1 MMSTGRIAMSA
12 VKLFLSWAH
21 ADHALK
27 EDLVSRLTP
36 RLKTVKRH
44 NFARWEDS
52 QILAGVEWSEEIDSR
67 FDESDYVIQLVS
79 PAFLASDF
87 IRDHEIPGRGKTPH
101 KPTLPLMLK
110 NVPLNGDYEFHGI
123 DRHQIFFLRG
133 ANGEPLAY
141 GDLKGSAQKDRFVNE
156 FVDAVIRRMDKRGGY
171 R

>member
-1 MMSTGRIAMSA
+1 MPA

-21 ADHALK
+21 ADQVLK

-44 NFARWEDS
+44 DFARWEDS
-52 QILAGVEWSEEIDSR
+52 LILAGAAWSEEIDSR
-67 FDESDYVIQLVS
+67 LDESDYVVQLVS

-110 NVPLNGDYEFHGI
+110 SVPLNGDYEFHGI
-123 DRHQIFFLRG
+123 DKHQIFFLRG
-133 ANGEPLAY
+133 ANGKPRVY
-141 GDLKGSAQKDRFVNE
+141 GDLGRDAQKDRFANE
-156 FVDAVIRRMDKRGGY
+156 FVNAIIRRADKLGGY

>member
-1 MMSTGRIAMSA
+1 MPA

-21 ADHALK
+21 ADQVLK

-36 RLKTVKRH
+36 RLKNVKRH
-44 NFARWEDS
+44 DFARWEDS
-52 QILAGVEWSEEIDSR
+52 HILAGVEWSEEIDSR

-123 DRHQIFFLRG
+123 DKHQIFFLRG
-133 ANGEPLAY
+133 ANGKPRVY
-141 GDLKGSAQKDRFVNE
+141 GDLGRDAQKDRFANE
-156 FVDAVIRRMDKRGGY
+156 FVNAIIRCVDKRGGY

>member
-1 MMSTGRIAMSA
+1 MSA

-44 NFARWEDS
+44 DFARWEDS
-52 QILAGVEWSEEIDSR
+52 LILAGAAWSEEIDSR
-67 FDESDYVIQLVS
+67 LDESDYVVQLVS

-87 IRDHEIPGRGKTPH
+87 IRNHEIPGCGKTPH

-110 NVPLNGDYEFHGI
+110 SVPLNGDYEFHGI
-123 DRHQIFFLRG
+123 DRHQIFFLRRI
-133 ANGEPLAY
+133 NGEPRAY
-141 GDLKGSAQKDRFVNE
+141 RDLREDAQKDRFANE
-156 FVDAVIRRMDKRGGY
+156 FVDAIIRRVDKRGGY

>member
-1 MMSTGRIAMSA
+1 MSNI
-12 VKLFLSWAH
+12 KLFLSWAH

-27 EDLVSRLTP
+27 EDLVSRLAP
-36 RLKTVKRH
+36 RLKNVKRH
-44 NFARWEDS
+44 DFARWEDS

-87 IRDHEIPGRGKTPH
+87 IRDHEIPDRGKTPH
-101 KPTLPLMLK
+101 KLTLPLMLK

-123 DRHQIFFLRG
+123 DRHQIFFLCG

-141 GDLKGSAQKDRFVNE
+141 GDLKGSAQKDRFANE
-156 FVDAVIRRMDKRGGY
+156 FVDAVIRRVDERGGY

>member
-1 MMSTGRIAMSA
+1 MSTRRIAMPA

-21 ADHALK
+21 ADQVLK

-36 RLKTVKRH
+36 RLKNVKRH
-44 NFARWEDS
+44 DFARWEDS
-52 QILAGVEWSEEIDSR
+52 HILAGVEWSEEIDSR

-133 ANGEPLAY
+133 ANGKPRVY
-141 GDLKGSAQKDRFVNE
+141 GDLGRDAQKDRFVNE

>member
-1 MMSTGRIAMSA
+1 MST

-21 ADHALK
+21 ADHTLK
-27 EDLVSRLTP
+27 EDLVFRLAP

-44 NFARWEDS
+44 DFARWEDS
-52 QILAGVEWSEEIDSR
+52 RILAGVEWSEEIDSR

-87 IRDHEIPGRGKTPH
+87 IRDHEIPGLGKTPR
-101 KPTLPLMLK
+101 KPILPLMLK

-123 DRHQIFFLRG
+123 DKHQIFFLRG
-133 ANGEPLAY
+133 ANGKPRVY
-141 GDLKGSAQKDRFVNE
+141 GDLRRDAQKDSFANE
-156 FVDAVIRRMDKRGGY
+156 FVNTIIRRVDKRGGY

>member
-1 MMSTGRIAMSA
+1 MSA

-36 RLKTVKRH
+36 RLKTVKKH
-44 NFARWEDS
+44 DFARWEDS
-52 QILAGVEWSEEIDSR
+52 HILAGVEWSEEIDSR

-87 IRDHEIPGRGKTPH
+87 IRDHEIPGLGKTPR
-101 KPTLPLMLK
+101 KPILPLMLK

-123 DRHQIFFLRG
+123 DKHQIFFLRG
-133 ANGEPLAY
+133 ANGKPRVY
-141 GDLKGSAQKDRFVNE
+141 GDLGRDAQKDRFANE
-156 FVDAVIRRMDKRGGY
+156 FVNAIIRCVDKRGGY

>member
-1 MMSTGRIAMSA
+1 MSDI
-12 VKLFLSWAH
+12 KFFLSWAH

-36 RLKTVKRH
+36 RLKNVKRH
-44 NFARWEDS
+44 DFARWEDS
-52 QILAGVEWSEEIDSR
+52 HILAGVEWSEEIGSR

-123 DRHQIFFLRG
+123 DKHQIFFLRG
-133 ANGEPLAY
+133 ANGKPRVY
-141 GDLKGSAQKDRFVNE
+141 GDLGRDAQKDRFANE
-156 FVDAVIRRMDKRGGY
+156 FVNAIIRCVDKRGGY

>member
-1 MMSTGRIAMSA
+1 MMSTGRIAMPA

-21 ADHALK
+21 ADQVLK

-36 RLKTVKRH
+36 RLKNVKRH
-44 NFARWEDS
+44 DFARWEDS
-52 QILAGVEWSEEIDSR
+52 HILAGVEWSEEIGSR

-123 DRHQIFFLRG
+123 DKHQIFFLRG
-133 ANGEPLAY
+133 ANGKPRVY
-141 GDLKGSAQKDRFVNE
+141 GDLGRDAQKDRFANE
-156 FVDAVIRRMDKRGGY
+156 FVNAIIRCVDKRGGY

>member
-1 MMSTGRIAMSA
+1 MPA

-21 ADHALK
+21 ADQVLK

-36 RLKTVKRH
+36 RLKNVKRH
-44 NFARWEDS
+44 DFARWEDS
-52 QILAGVEWSEEIDSR
+52 HILAGVEWSEEIGSR

-123 DRHQIFFLRG
+123 NKHQIFFLRG
-133 ANGEPLAY
+133 ANGKPRVY
-141 GDLKGSAQKDRFVNE
+141 GDLGRDAQKDRFANE
-156 FVDAVIRRMDKRGGY
+156 FVNAIIRCVDKRGGY

>member
-1 MMSTGRIAMSA
+1 MPA

-21 ADHALK
+21 ADQVLK

-36 RLKTVKRH
+36 RLKNVKRH
-44 NFARWEDS
+44 DFARWEDS
-52 QILAGVEWSEEIDSR
+52 HILAGVEWGEEIDSR

-123 DRHQIFFLRG
+123 DKHQIFFLRG
-133 ANGEPLAY
+133 ANGKPRVY
-141 GDLKGSAQKDRFVNE
+141 GDLRRDTQKDRFANE
-156 FVDAVIRRMDKRGGY
+156 FVNTIIRRVDKRGGY

>member
-1 MMSTGRIAMSA
+1 MSA
-12 VKLFLSWAH
+12 VKLLLSWAH

-36 RLKTVKRH
+36 RLKNVKKH
-44 NFARWEDS
+44 DFARWEDS
-52 QILAGVEWSEEIDSR
+52 HILAGVEWSEEIDSR

-87 IRDHEIPGRGKTPH
+87 IRDHEIPGLGKTPR
-101 KPTLPLMLK
+101 KPILPLMLK

-156 FVDAVIRRMDKRGGY
+156 FIDAVIRRMDKRGGY

>member
-1 MMSTGRIAMSA
+1 MSDI
-12 VKLFLSWAH
+12 KLFLSWAH

-27 EDLVSRLTP
+27 KDLVFRLTP

-44 NFARWEDS
+44 DFARWEDS
-52 QILAGVEWSEEIDSR
+52 LILAGAAWSEEIDSR
-67 FDESDYVIQLVS
+67 LDESDYVVQLVS

-123 DRHQIFFLRG
+123 DRHQIFFLRS
-133 ANGEPLAY
+133 ANGEPKAY
-141 GDLKGSAQKDRFVNE
+141 GDLRGDAQRNRFANE
-156 FVDAVIRRMDKRGGY
+156 FVDAVIRRVDKRGGY

>member
-1 MMSTGRIAMSA
+1 MSA
-12 VKLFLSWAH
+12 VKLFLSGAY
-21 ADHALK
+21 ADQVLK

-36 RLKTVKRH
+36 RLKNVKKH
-44 NFARWEDS
+44 DFARWEDS
-52 QILAGVEWSEEIDSR
+52 HILAGVEWSEEIDSR

-79 PAFLASDF
+79 PSFLSSDF

-123 DRHQIFFLRG
+123 DKHQIFFLRG

-141 GDLKGSAQKDRFVNE
+141 GDLKGSAQKDRFTNE
-156 FVDAVIRRMDKRGGY
+156 FVNAVIRRVDKFGGY

>member
-1 MMSTGRIAMSA
+1 MPA

-21 ADHALK
+21 ADQVLK

-36 RLKTVKRH
+36 RLKNVKRH
-44 NFARWEDS
+44 DFARWEDS
-52 QILAGVEWSEEIDSR
+52 HILAGVEWSEEIDSR
-67 FDESDYVIQLVS
+67 FYESNYVIQLVS

-87 IRDHEIPGRGKTPH
+87 IRDHEVPGRGKTPH

-110 NVPLNGDYEFHGI
+110 NVPLNGDYEFHDI

>member
-1 MMSTGRIAMSA
+1 MPA

-21 ADHALK
+21 ADQVLK

-36 RLKTVKRH
+36 RLKNVKRH
-44 NFARWEDS
+44 DFARWEDS

-123 DRHQIFFLRG
+123 DKHQIFFLRG
-133 ANGEPLAY
+133 ANGKPRVY
-141 GDLKGSAQKDRFVNE
+141 GDLGRDAQKDRFANE
-156 FVDAVIRRMDKRGGY
+156 FVNAIIRRADKLGGY

>member
-1 MMSTGRIAMSA
+1 MSA

-21 ADHALK
+21 ADHTLK
-27 EDLVSRLTP
+27 EDLVSRLAP

-44 NFARWEDS
+44 DFARWEDS
-52 QILAGVEWSEEIDSR
+52 RILAGVEWSEEIDSR

-87 IRDHEIPGRGKTPH
+87 IRDHEIPDRGKTPH
-101 KPTLPLMLK
+101 KLTLPLMLK

-123 DRHQIFFLRG
+123 DRHQIFFLCG

-141 GDLKGSAQKDRFVNE
+141 GDLKGSAQKDRFANE
-156 FVDAVIRRMDKRGGY
+156 FVDAVIRRVDERGGY

>member
-1 MMSTGRIAMSA
+1 MSA

-21 ADHALK
+21 ADHVLK
-27 EDLVSRLTP
+27 EDLVSRLAP

-44 NFARWEDS
+44 DFARWEDS
-52 QILAGVEWSEEIDSR
+52 HILAGVEWSEEIGSR

-87 IRDHEIPGRGKTPH
+87 IRDHEIPGLGKTPR
-101 KPTLPLMLK
+101 KPILPLMLK

-123 DRHQIFFLRG
+123 DKHQIFFLRG
-133 ANGEPLAY
+133 ANGKPRVY
-141 GDLKGSAQKDRFVNE
+141 GDLGRDAQKDRFANE
-156 FVDAVIRRMDKRGGY
+156 FVNAIIRCVDKRGGY

>member
-1 MMSTGRIAMSA
+1 MSNI
-12 VKLFLSWAH
+12 KLFLSWAH

-27 EDLVSRLTP
+27 EDLVSRLAP
-36 RLKTVKRH
+36 RLKIAKKYDFTW
-44 NFARWEDS
+44 WEDS
-52 QILAGVEWSEEIDSR
+52 LIYPGEEWKKGIGSR
-67 FDESDYVIQLVS
+67 FEEGDYVVQLVS

-123 DRHQIFFLRG
+123 DRHQIFFLRS
-133 ANGEPLAY
+133 ANGEPKAY
-141 GDLKGSAQKDRFVNE
+141 GDLRGDAQRNRFANE
-156 FVDAVIRRMDKRGGY
+156 FVDAVIRRIDKRGGY